1 MYSNG
6 QTNAG
11 RTTTTKGQFLLNT
24 EMLKPFLTDPELRK
38 QITRLLTQKTYAD
51 SLTAEA
57 LAYLARQLIGVVW
70 KTKSGT
76 AAANVL
82 QEAIAD
88 YLKFCETLVNLQIDF
103 SKSLLKKLET
113 VSDAARPAPATVT
126 MNLAAA
132 QDSVARGSIL
142 VENTRSAAIFVDFET
157 TPFVSEDGSQLV
169 AAEVVFDPA
178 RLDLQPEQE
187 AKIEF
192 ILKVGEQFKPGTMYL
207 ATVTIRGLDAPNLL
221 IRLLVEPARDD
232 AAPSPPPA
240 ESGSVET
247 TVARPVKAKSRPPK
261 SKTAVA
267 RRAKPSKA
275 RRKAR

>member
-1 MYSNG
+1 
-6 QTNAG
+6 
-11 RTTTTKGQFLLNT
+11 
-24 EMLKPFLTDPELRK
+24 MLKPFLTDPELRK
-38 QITRLLTQKTYAD
+38 QISRLLTQKTYAD

-82 QEAIAD
+82 HEVITD
-88 YLKFCETLVNLQIDF
+88 YLKFCQTLVDLQLNF
-103 SKSLLKKLET
+103 SKSLLKKLEA
-113 VSDAARPAPATVT
+113 VSDAAMPAPAIVT

-132 QDSVARGSIL
+132 QDDVARGWFL
-142 VENTRSAAIFVDFET
+142 VANTRPAAIFVDFET
-157 TPFVSEDGSQLV
+157 TPFVSEDGSQFV
-169 AAEVVFDPA
+169 TAEWVFDPNA
-178 RLDLQPEQE
+178 LDVQPAQE

-192 ILKVGEQFKPGTMYL
+192 ILKVDEQFKPGTTYL
-207 ATVTIRGLDAPNLL
+207 ATVTIRGLEAPNLL

-232 AAPSPPPA
+232 AASPSPPA
-240 ESGSVET
+240 HSGVVET
-247 TVARPVKAKSRPPK
+247 TVAKRTRAKPGPPK
-261 SKTAVA
+261 SKTAVT

>member
-1 MYSNG
+1 
-6 QTNAG
+6 
-11 RTTTTKGQFLLNT
+11 
-24 EMLKPFLTDPELRK
+24 MLKPFLTDPELRK

-88 YLKFCETLVNLQIDF
+88 YLKFCETLVNLQLDF

-132 QDSVARGSIL
+132 QDGVAQGSIL

-169 AAEVVFDPA
+169 AAEMVFDPA

-192 ILKVGEQFKPGTMYL
+192 ILKVGEQFKPGTTYL

-221 IRLLVEPARDD
+221 IRLLVEPAREH
-232 AAPSPPPA
+232 AAPPA
-240 ESGSVET
+240 QSGPVET

-267 RRAKPSKA
+267 RRAKLSKA

>member
-1 MYSNG
+1 
-6 QTNAG
+6 
-11 RTTTTKGQFLLNT
+11 
-24 EMLKPFLTDPELRK
+24 MLKPFLTDPKLRK
-38 QITRLLTQKTYAD
+38 QISRLLTQKTYAD

-82 QEAIAD
+82 HGAISD
-88 YLKFCETLVNLQIDF
+88 YLIFCETLVDLQLNF

-113 VSDAARPAPATVT
+113 VSDTARPAPATVT

-132 QDSVARGSIL
+132 RDGIARGSIL

-169 AAEVVFDPA
+169 AAEMVFDPA
-178 RLDLQPEQE
+178 AVELQPEQE

-192 ILKVGEQFKPGTMYL
+192 ILKVGEQFKSGTTYL

-221 IRLLVEPARDD
+221 IRLLVEPAQSD
-232 AAPSPPPA
+232 AASPSPSA
-240 ESGSVET
+240 QSESVET
-247 TVARPVKAKSRPPK
+247 TVAKRTRAKPGPPK
-261 SKTAVA
+261 SKTVVV